1 MENLIDLEPVELND
15 DELAAVAGGFSVT
28 ATNSTI
34 TNSLNNSGNISLTNS
49 TIGIGATVG

>member
-49 TIGIGATVG
+49 MIGSNSTVG

>member
-1 MENLIDLEPVELND
+1 MEKLIELEPVELND

-49 TIGIGATVG
+49 TISNSMVA